1 LNTEFHQEVRRLKL
15 EDRVICLGHVP
26 DEELVLLYSGAS
38 LMVYPSLYEGFGL
51 PILEAMAC
59 GCPVIC
65 SNTSSMPEVAGDA
78 AILISPEDEMALAEA
93 IDNIMEDERLSQSLI
108 QLGYSRASAF
118 NWNNTAQGTM
128 AIFEKAS
135 VNNRRKR

>member
-1 LNTEFHQEVRRLKL
+1 
-15 EDRVICLGHVP
+15 
-26 DEELVLLYSGAS
+26 LLYSGAS

-78 AILISPEDEMALAEA
+78 AILITPEDEIALAEA
-93 IDNIMEDERLSQSLI
+93 IDNVMEDEKLSQ
-108 QLGYSRASAF
+108 QLVKSGYSRASEF
-118 NWNNTAQGTM
+118 NWNNTAQKTM
-128 AIFEKAS
+128 SIFEKAGLK
-135 VNNRRKR
+135 N

>member
-1 LNTEFHQEVRRLKL
+1 M
-15 EDRVICLGHVP
+15 EDRVICLGHVS

-78 AILISPEDEMALAEA
+78 AILVSPEDEIALAEA
-93 IDNIMEDERLSQSLI
+93 IDKAMEDSQLRQKLI
-108 QLGYSRASAF
+108 ESGYSRTSEFSWNKAAQNTISIFQQASL
-118 NWNNTAQGTM
+118 
-128 AIFEKAS
+128 
-135 VNNRRKR
+135 NR